1 MKGSADIGIK
11 SFAVFEAAKGLLVLA
26 VGAGLLA
33 LVHRNLQ
40 QEAADIV
47 KFFHLNP
54 ARHYPEIFLKTISHL
69 DSSHLWFLSISAL
82 LYAVVRLA
90 EAYGLWFDQA
100 WAVWFAIASDA
111 IFLPVELFE
120 LINRVTVP
128 RLLILLFNVL
138 LLIYLFHHMR
148 QARSR

>member
-1 MKGSADIGIK
+1 MKRFAGIGIK
-11 SFAVFEAAKGLLVLA
+11 SFAIFEGAKGLLVLA

-33 LVHRNLQ
+33 LIHRHLQ
-40 QEAADIV
+40 YEGADIV
-47 KFFHLNP
+47 KFLHLNP
-54 ARHYPEIFLKTISHL
+54 ARHYPEIFLKTIAHL
-69 DSSHLWFLSISAL
+69 DSSHLWFLSVSAI

-100 WAVWFAIASDA
+100 WAVWFAVASDA

-120 LINRVTVP
+120 LLDRVTVP
-128 RLLILLFNVL
+128 RLLILLFNVS